1 MPCYAHND
9 IGLMTISRAGTAS
22 VQAACPWPQV
32 SLAEYADI
40 PNRVAFLRE
49 PHARMEAS
57 YGLHLE
63 RSFDLPLESFADFV
77 SRFARFGRPTRTS
90 SASSANATTGAHS
103 CRPALSN
110 GTLKSLPSCLG
121 SGPSRT

>member
-77 SRFARFGRPTRTS
+77 SRVCTVWQTDPHIVGQFCQCHYGSF
-90 SASSANATTGAHS
+90 
-103 CRPALSN
+103 PADPHCQMGL
-110 GTLKSLPSCLG
+110 
-121 SGPSRT
+121 